1 MNKWA
6 TILFGLVCGLLA
18 AGVIL
23 LVSRPPRGEP
33 VKLQP
38 PPTPGPLTV
47 HVTGAVAKP
56 GVYTLPL
63 ESRLQDALEAAGGL
77 TAGAD
82 TTSLNL
88 AARLQDGERV
98 YIPLTSQD
106 QLSNASGA
114 SSEQNGEAGTLLLD
128 LNTATQAE
136 LESLPGI
143 GPVTAQNIIA
153 DHEANGPFETI
164 QDLER
169 VTGIGPATFERLAPL
184 ITVDGA
190 P

>member
-33 VKLQP
+33 VKLLP
-38 PPTPGPLTV
+38 PPTPGPLTIY
-47 HVTGAVAKP
+47 VTGAVANP

-63 ESRLQDALEAAGGL
+63 ETRVQDALTAAGGTL
-77 TAGAD
+77 ANAD
-82 TTSLNL
+82 TSTLNL
-88 AARLQDGERV
+88 AARLQDGERLFV
-98 YIPLTSQD
+98 PQSGQDNPEETSG
-106 QLSNASGA
+106 SPSEVAEPGA
-114 SSEQNGEAGTLLLD
+114 APKIDIN
-128 LNTATQAE
+128 NATQAE

-143 GPVTAQNIIA
+143 GPVMAQEIIA
-153 DHEANGPFETI
+153 DREANGPFGTI
-164 QDLER
+164 EDLDR
-169 VTGIGPATFERLAPL
+169 VSGIGPATLERLAPL
-184 ITVDGA
+184 ITFDGA

>member
-23 LVSRPPRGEP
+23 LVSMPPRGEP
-33 VKLQP
+33 VRLQP

-47 HVTGAVAKP
+47 HVTGAVANP

-63 ESRLQDALEAAGGL
+63 EARVQDALDAAGGV
-77 TAGAD
+77 TTGAD

-98 YIPLTSQD
+98 YIPLTPQEQPSD
-106 QLSNASGA
+106 TGGA
-114 SSEQNGEAGTLLLD
+114 SAGGNGEVGALLVD

-136 LESLPGI
+136 LEGLPGI

-153 DHEANGPFETI
+153 DREANGPFQTI
-164 QDLER
+164 EDLER
-169 VTGIGPATFERLAPL
+169 VPGIGPATFERLAPL